1 MGNGY
6 MYILECA
13 DGSYY
18 TGSTKNLEIRLLQH
32 QKGNGANHTKK
43 RLPVKLV
50 YVEEFDRIDEAF
62 KREKQI
68 QGWSRKKK
76 EALINNQHHKL
87 PKLSMAYRDV
97 ASSASA
103 SENKNVLPDNTVA
116 SSPSATG
123 NKNVLPEG
131 LEVLPE
137 GLEGKEQIPKLRFK
151 EFNENYKRYS
161 FKDTF
166 IFSTGKNIKQK
177 EASPEFETPCVRY
190 GELYHMYNE
199 VIHEIINNTNLE
211 KSELLFSKGD
221 EILLPSAG
229 EDPLDIGSASALTVK
244 DVAIGRTINIL
255 RPLKK
260 NIYSSI

>member
-50 YVEEFDRIDEAF
+50 YVEGFDRIDEAF

-103 SENKNVLPDNTVA
+103 TE
-116 SSPSATG
+116 
-123 NKNVLPEG
+123 E
-131 LEVLPE
+131 
-137 GLEGKEQIPKLRFK
+137 
-151 EFNENYKRYS
+151 
-161 FKDTF
+161 
-166 IFSTGKNIKQK
+166 
-177 EASPEFETPCVRY
+177 
-190 GELYHMYNE
+190 
-199 VIHEIINNTNLE
+199 
-211 KSELLFSKGD
+211 
-221 EILLPSAG
+221 
-229 EDPLDIGSASALTVK
+229 SASATERSASATEK
-244 DVAIGRTINIL
+244 SASATE
-255 RPLKK
+255 K
-260 NIYSSI
+260 SASAT